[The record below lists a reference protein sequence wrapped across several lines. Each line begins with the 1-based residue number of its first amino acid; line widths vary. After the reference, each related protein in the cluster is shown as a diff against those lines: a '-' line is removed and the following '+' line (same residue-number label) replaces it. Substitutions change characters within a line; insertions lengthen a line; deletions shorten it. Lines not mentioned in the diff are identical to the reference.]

1 MVVNN
6 NTNSSSRKKENLK
19 PEELWKRVSQH
30 LSTKKQETSGK
41 SNVSQSNYD
50 FSSIAASIEK
60 VTAEK
65 LQKKTKKELFTS
77 EIKNSLINAPLFKE
91 IEFKY
96 DYGEPKKT
104 PQWFPHK
111 PLYIFENPS
120 FYKKFDFDT
129 LFFIFYHCK
138 GSIQQ
143 THAAT
148 RLKQESWRF
157 HLKYKMWF
165 QRLDEPK
172 LITPEYEKG
181 EFIFFDYETTWN
193 YMKKNDF
200 VFEYYYLEQR
210 EHF

>member
-6 NTNSSSRKKENLK
+6 SSSKKKENIK
-19 PEELWKRVSQH
+19 PEELWKRVSQQ
-30 LSTKKQETSGK
+30 LSTKKQETKAK
-41 SNVSQSNYD
+41 STNLSNYD
-50 FSSIAASIEK
+50 FSSIAESINKITTEK
-60 VTAEK
+60 TSK
-65 LQKKTKKELFTS
+65 MTKEEFYAS
-77 EIKNSLINAPLFKE
+77 EIKNSLINAPLFDE
-91 IEFKY
+91 FEFKY
-96 DYGEPKKT
+96 DVSEPRKT
-104 PQWFPHK
+104 PHWFPKK
-111 PLYIFENPS
+111 PLYIFENPA

-129 LFFIFYHCK
+129 LFFIFYYCK
-138 GSIQQ
+138 GTVQQ
-143 THAAT
+143 MHAAN

-200 VFEYYYLEQR
+200 VFEYYYLEHR